1 MKRNKFLYATI
12 GLLLIAFSTS
22 SWVIKPPVNS
32 PAAVTITGTYDFST
46 YPNVT
51 GTFVTTGALNIS
63 GTSTMDISQNVNDVI
78 AHCVVTLTPYDGSGT
93 ITIHQECVFMTPIPR
108 GSWQIVSGTG
118 AYSNLKGNGS
128 TTMPPNQEAM
138 TGFIY

>member
-1 MKRNKFLYATI
+1 
-12 GLLLIAFSTS
+12 
-22 SWVIKPPVNS
+22 
-32 PAAVTITGTYDFST
+32 
-46 YPNVT
+46 
-51 GTFVTTGALNIS
+51 
-63 GTSTMDISQNVNDVI
+63 
-78 AHCVVTLTPYDGSGT
+78 
-93 ITIHQECVFMTPIPR
+93 MTPIPR